1 MTSKRSVTHGCNSIC
16 QHSESIAPCWLRKAG
31 FTLPLHL
38 WMNAWKK
45 IQKPEVMWW
54 NCPWEAAGVMVAP
67 HTVAAM
73 KAKARTREAVCPVK
87 TSINWFVCYFCL
99 FPIAESRDSPWMC
112 TWSHPFLPLLGAE
125 TMKSSRCLVTCTSAG
140 LCLSKALTRA
150 LNQCGQEGEGPYV
163 SPTS

>member
-1 MTSKRSVTHGCNSIC
+1 MGDDKQKIC
-16 QHSESIAPCWLRKAG
+16 DTWLQLNMPAQRKHSSMLAKKGR
-31 FTLPLHL
+31 LHSSSPP
-38 WMNAWKK
+38 MNLKK

-54 NCPWEAAGVMVAP
+54 NCPWEAAGVRVAP

-125 TMKSSRCLVTCTSAG
+125 TIKSSRCLVTCTSAG

-150 LNQCGQEGEGPYV
+150 LNRCGQEGEGPYV